1 MSDLLIG
8 TSGYDYPEWKGVFYP
23 DDLKRKDFLSY
34 YATQFNAL
42 ELNNTF
48 YNMPTAERLLSF
60 YERSEGRLNFS
71 VKANRLL
78 THEIGADWQV
88 AAKDFKEALK
98 PLNEKERLSAVLF
111 QLPESFHYTK
121 DNRIY
126 LAKLIA
132 EFEGFPVMVEFRH
145 KEWIRESVFEGLEKR
160 KAGIVFCDMPR
171 LRNLPDGTEMKTPFI
186 GSNAYIRLHGRNEG
200 AWYAH
205 APDCQR
211 SFKTAQMLITSTHAN
226 GTKATYTAGESPN
239 GSARYCYDYSE
250 NELAQFVPIIKQA
263 KREEKKVQVY
273 FNNHPNGSGAK
284 NAISLKKMIGKD

>member
-8 TSGYDYPEWKGVFYP
+8 TSGYDYPEWNGVFYP
-23 DDLKRKDFLSY
+23 EDLKREDFLIF

-60 YERSEGRLNFS
+60 YERSEGKLSFS

-111 QLPESFHYTK
+111 QLPESFHYTN

-160 KAGIVFCDMPR
+160 KAGIVFCDMPMCHLAQMSIISNYANGAKR
-171 LRNLPDGTEMKTPFI
+171 RMPQLKNLPDGTVTKTPFI
-186 GSNAYIRLHGRNEG
+186 GSNAYIRMHGRNEG
-200 AWYAH
+200 AWYA
-205 APDCQR
+205 
-211 SFKTAQMLITSTHAN
+211 
-226 GTKATYTAGESPN
+226 AGDTPN
-239 GSARYCYDYSE
+239 GSTRYCYDYSE

-263 KREEKKVQVY
+263 KREGKKVQVY
-273 FNNHPNGSGAK
+273 FNNHPNGSGAM
-284 NAISLKKMIGKD
+284 NGLKLKEMIEKDETGEK

>member
-23 DDLKRKDFLSY
+23 EDLKRKYFLSF

-60 YERSEGRLNFS
+60 YERSEGKLSFS

-88 AAKDFKEALK
+88 AAEDFKEALK

-111 QLPESFHYTK
+111 QLPESFHYTN

-132 EFEGFPVMVEFRH
+132 EFEGFPVMIEFRH
-145 KEWIRESVFEGLEKR
+145 KEWIRESVFEGLEMR
-160 KAGIVFCDMPR
+160 KTGIVFCDMPMCHLAQMSIISNYANGAKR
-171 LRNLPDGTEMKTPFI
+171 RMPQLKNLPDGTVMKTPFI
-186 GSNAYIRLHGRNEG
+186 GSSAYIRLHGRNEG
-200 AWYAH
+200 AWY
-205 APDCQR
+205 
-211 SFKTAQMLITSTHAN
+211 
-226 GTKATYTAGESPN
+226 TAGESLN
-239 GSARYCYDYSE
+239 GSTRYCYDYSE
-250 NELAQFVPIIKQA
+250 NELTHFVPIIKQA
-263 KREEKKVQVY
+263 KQEGKKVQVY

-284 NAISLKKMIGKD
+284 NAISLKKMIVMDENGGK

>member
-23 DDLKRKDFLSY
+23 DDLKRKDFLSF

-60 YERSEGRLNFS
+60 YERSEGKLSFS

-98 PLNEKERLSAVLF
+98 PMNEKERLAAVLF
-111 QLPESFHYTK
+111 QLPESFHYTN

-126 LAKLIA
+126 LSKLIA
-132 EFEGFPVMVEFRH
+132 EFEGYPVMVEFRH

-160 KAGIVFCDMPR
+160 KAGIVFCDMPMCHLAQMSIISNYANGAKR
-171 LRNLPDGTEMKTPFI
+171 RMPQLKNLPDGTVTKTPFI

-200 AWYAH
+200 AWYAV
-205 APDCQR
+205 
-211 SFKTAQMLITSTHAN
+211 
-226 GTKATYTAGESPN
+226 GESLN

-250 NELAQFVPIIKQA
+250 NELAQFVPIIKHA
-263 KREEKKVQVY
+263 KQEGKKVQVY

-284 NAISLKKMIGKD
+284 NAISLKKMIVMDENGDK

>member
-1 MSDLLIG
+1 MPDLLIG

-23 DDLKRKDFLSY
+23 EDLKRKDFLIF

-60 YERSEGRLNFS
+60 YERSEGKLSFS

-78 THEIGADWQV
+78 THEIGTDWQV

-98 PLNEKERLSAVLF
+98 LLNEKERLSAVLF
-111 QLPESFHYTK
+111 QLPESFHYTN

-132 EFEGFPVMVEFRH
+132 EFDGFPVMIEFRH

-160 KAGIVFCDMPR
+160 KAGIVFCDMPQ
-171 LRNLPDGTEMKTPFI
+171 LKNLPDGTVMGTPFI
-186 GSNAYIRLHGRNEG
+186 GKNAYIRLHGRNEG
-200 AWYAH
+200 AWY
-205 APDCQR
+205 Q
-211 SFKTAQMLITSTHAN
+211 T
-226 GTKATYTAGESPN
+226 GEFPN
-239 GSARYCYDYSE
+239 GSAIYCYDYSDE
-250 NELAQFVPIIKQA
+250 ELAQFIPIIKA
-263 KREEKKVQVY
+263 AGREGKKVQVY
-273 FNNHPNGSGAK
+273 FNNHPNGSGAE
-284 NAISLKKMIGKD
+284 NGLKLKEMVAEDFL

>member
-23 DDLKRKDFLSY
+23 EDLKRKDFLIF

-48 YNMPTAERLLSF
+48 YNMPTAERLFIF

-71 VKANRLL
+71 VKANRIL
-78 THEIGADWQV
+78 THEIGADWQI
-88 AAKDFKEALK
+88 AAGDFKKALK

-111 QLPESFHYTK
+111 QLPESFHYTN

-160 KAGIVFCDMPR
+160 KAGIVFCDMPQ
-171 LRNLPDGTEMKTPFI
+171 LKNLPDGTMMKTPFI

-205 APDCQR
+205 AP
-211 SFKTAQMLITSTHAN
+211 KAQTSITSTHAN
-226 GTKATYTAGESPN
+226 RAKATYAAGESLN
-239 GSARYCYDYSE
+239 GSARYCYDYSDE
-250 NELAQFVPIIKQA
+250 ELAQFVPIIKQA
-263 KREEKKVQVY
+263 KREGKKVQVY